1 MSRRESRTATGRTNR
16 AALDSAGV
24 RGGAE
29 SARSTS
35 KQILNGSVPV
45 VPGTAPGLEPGMT
58 PFSLRPSTRQ
68 SANRGNGAHTS
79 LSSRTGLERAP
90 SQAGSR
96 SGRPPRTC
104 SQSALGTATVPRSG
118 SRLGSAAPRPVL
130 SKEMQ
135 ELQRRLHRS
144 DGFRALQDSLLLQEG
159 AAGSGGGEPA
169 PRLEDPAVLAEA
181 IEKATALRPSPAL
194 LEEVQLLGT
203 RGGGAWDFSTL
214 ADTLW
219 DDEIAQRPPT
229 RALDK
234 GGRPRKHLFLPNVSC
249 GFYNDNVAPASTLFG
264 IKKVLSCCP
273 PRASCRRAAL
283 AWPSPADAPRVQGS
297 SSVRYNLFN
306 NEYQRSLYA
315 TVKCAPRPR
324 RPRVL
329 DACCLLRLRPLVW
342 PASAPLTC
350 AAAPR
355 GRPELLD
362 AVNRDMKIVPASHPT
377 TSRPLDPV
385 PAPPPLL
392 FSLPLTLLYSLCPSP
407 SYSSPY
413 RSPYPIVS
421 F

>member
-1 MSRRESRTATGRTNR
+1 
-16 AALDSAGV
+16 
-24 RGGAE
+24 
-29 SARSTS
+29 
-35 KQILNGSVPV
+35 
-45 VPGTAPGLEPGMT
+45 MT

-79 LSSRTGLERAP
+79 LSSRAGLERAP
-90 SQAGSR
+90 SQTGSR
-96 SGRPPRTC
+96 SGRPPRTR

-144 DGFRALQDSLLLQEG
+144 DGFRTLQDSLLLQEG
-159 AAGSGGGEPA
+159 AAGSGCGEPA
-169 PRLEDPAVLAEA
+169 PRLQDPAVLAEA

-219 DDEIAQRPPT
+219 DEEIAQRPPT

-315 TVKCAPRPR
+315 TVKCAPRLR

-385 PAPPPLL
+385 PALSYRIFLGNSPALSYRIFLGNSPARPAARATAGEPPLP
-392 FSLPLTLLYSLCPSP
+392 LPRATPRTTLAASRAAPA
-407 SYSSPY
+407 
-413 RSPYPIVS
+413 RSADAARASAARASNLDPDPRVTPEPAP
-421 F
+421 

>member
-1 MSRRESRTATGRTNR
+1 
-16 AALDSAGV
+16 
-24 RGGAE
+24 
-29 SARSTS
+29 
-35 KQILNGSVPV
+35 
-45 VPGTAPGLEPGMT
+45 MT